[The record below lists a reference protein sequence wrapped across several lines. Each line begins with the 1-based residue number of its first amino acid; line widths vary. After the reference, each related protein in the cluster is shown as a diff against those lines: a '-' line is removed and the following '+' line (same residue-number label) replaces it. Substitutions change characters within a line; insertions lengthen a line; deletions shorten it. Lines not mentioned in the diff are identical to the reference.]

1 MLTENV
7 ISPTPQSGGSDP
19 GFLPPNRGVQ
29 NGNSLAPNRGVL
41 KESGLLCGVSG
52 GKRTWTRPAATDA
65 PTTPDRLAEL
75 VTRWGMLIDIW
86 LNGEFKHADGRY
98 ERNLHDETMVTR
110 SAIVRAVMGLGAV
123 STGWANDTVDAVM
136 NVPAWKRVA
145 LAGDVIAYRLCNAYL
160 RNGERLEPLP

>member
-1 MLTENV
+1 MFTENL
-7 ISPTPQSGGSDP
+7 ISLTTGFGGSDP
-19 GFLPPNRGVQ
+19 HSLAPDSGVQ
-29 NGNSLAPNRGVL
+29 NGNSLAPDSGVL

-52 GKRTWTRPAATDA
+52 GKRTWTRPAATHA

-75 VTRWGMLIDIW
+75 VTRWGLPIDIW
-86 LNGEFKHADGRY
+86 LNGEFKFDSRY
-98 ERNLHDETMVTR
+98 ERSLHDETMVTR